1 MERCLHLTKPGEN
14 YSITWGARVKTLFYI
29 KERVKTLFYI
39 KERVKTL
46 LLSQGPG
53 DYLYEAT
60 ILLLRQSYIY
70 LHEETNCCLVNG
82 VIIIYISNLLVK
94 R

>member
-14 YSITWGARVKTLFYI
+14 YSITWGA
-29 KERVKTLFYI
+29 RVKTLFYI